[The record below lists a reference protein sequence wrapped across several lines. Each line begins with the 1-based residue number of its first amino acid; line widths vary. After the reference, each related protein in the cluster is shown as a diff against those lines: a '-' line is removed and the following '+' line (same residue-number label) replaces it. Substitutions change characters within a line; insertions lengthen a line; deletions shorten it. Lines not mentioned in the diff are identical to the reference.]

1 VTTWAFSRYT
11 AGHTTSMSGTSTQP
25 RGART
30 EPVPDGHRSAAPT
43 ATPAPSAPAP
53 SSHAQSNEPS
63 TADLIRRATEQLST
77 LVRDE
82 LALARAEMTE
92 KLAHAGKGAG
102 LFGGAGLV
110 SLYGVFGVLTAAVLG
125 LSRVMPGW
133 AAALVV
139 GGFLLVL
146 AGIMALAGRGQVRKA
161 TPPVPESAVGGVR
174 ADIEAVASAVEH
186 RGHHS

>member
-1 VTTWAFSRYT
+1 MA
-11 AGHTTSMSGTSTQP
+11 TS
-25 RGART
+25 
-30 EPVPDGHRSAAPT
+30 
-43 ATPAPSAPAP
+43 APSAPAA
-53 SSHAQSNEPS
+53 STQAPS

-82 LALARAEMTE
+82 LALARAEMSE

-102 LFGGAGLV
+102 LFGGAGV
-110 SLYGVFGVLTAAVLG
+110 VALYGVFGMLAAAVLG

-139 GGFLLVL
+139 GGFLLLV
-146 AGIMALAGRGQVRKA
+146 AGVMAMAGRGQVRKA
-161 TPPVPESAVGGVR
+161 TPPVPEAAVGGVR

-186 RGHHS
+186 RGHGS